1 MHSTYVRRQ
10 KDNKPKETNQQA
22 SRKEEKEE
30 EEGKNKAKQKTFE
43 MLWQLKMTKEVFK
56 WFPGWR
62 LFILD
67 IVKISRWR
75 ALNEYKGKKGFRF
88 FKV

>member
-43 MLWQLKMTKEVFK
+43 ML
-56 WFPGWR
+56 
-62 LFILD
+62 
-67 IVKISRWR
+67 
-75 ALNEYKGKKGFRF
+75 
-88 FKV
+88 